1 MDGIKRAKND
11 NKINRLTY
19 KENDILKNDMKSID
33 RAPSL
38 SLILELENP
47 WLTINFIKNKSMKT
61 RE

>member
-1 MDGIKRAKND
+1 MWWIISVNNGWNKRAKND

-47 WLTINFIKNKSMKT
+47 C
-61 RE
+61 